1 MGGEYMIDCST
12 LPNLPNIGFTIGG
25 VEFDLTPDMYV
36 MKVSGTSEIFLG
48 PLIYYYLLL
57 CHFTIGGVEFDLTAD
72 MYVMKVREI
81 FCILCLMF

>member
-57 CHFTIGGVEFDLTAD
+57 CHFTIGGVEFDITAD
-72 MYVMKVREI
+72 MYVCHEG
-81 FCILCLMF
+81 